1 MIMSK
6 SSKSKLLINW
16 TKPFRDLETLMHIVE
31 ACPERMVRELN
42 NDVYNFEG
50 YYDALPKD
58 LYLMPKSVSRE
69 EVIWNFQMVI
79 LAMWRRIPESCPSN
93 EMRDWKNF
101 VMDLLLKESGR
112 AKLIKNPKE
121 LRNDNFNYK
130 GDEGLGDMDAF
141 EGQYAIKPSDYK
153 EGKAGFIYLLN
164 ETCKK
169 YDSVYN
175 AFADYE
181 DPYMLIKKFMK
192 IHYFDRTWISTHELW
207 FLYSIMDFPIMFL
220 EATNKVGNWVAMNW
234 IDEFPWESETKGVD
248 LKKIFDETK
257 GIDLKKKM
265 EKLEDIKTG
274 KEEYSQMKEWF
285 DDLFG

>member
-1 MIMSK
+1 MSK

-16 TKPFRDLETLMHIVE
+16 TKPFRDLETLMKIVE
-31 ACPERMVRELN
+31 ACPERMVGELKD
-42 NDVYNFEG
+42 DVYNFEG
-50 YYDALPKD
+50 YYNSLVKD
-58 LYLMPKSVSRE
+58 LYFIPKDSIEQFV
-69 EVIWNFQMVI
+69 WNYQMVI
-79 LAMWRRIPESCPSN
+79 LAMWRRIPERCPSS
-93 EMRDWKNF
+93 EMRDWKNY
-101 VMDLLLKESGR
+101 VMDLLLKDSGR
-112 AKLIKNPKE
+112 AKLIKSPTE

-141 EGQYAIKPSDYK
+141 EGPYAIKPSNYK
-153 EGKAGFIYLLN
+153 EGKAGFIYQLN

-181 DPYMLIKKFMK
+181 NPYMFIKPFMK
-192 IHYFDRTWISTHELW
+192 IHNFDRTWVSTHELW
-207 FLYSIMDFPIMFL
+207 FFYSIMDFPIMFL
-220 EATNKVGNWVAMNW
+220 EVTNKVGNWVAMNW

-248 LKKIFDETK
+248 LKKK
-257 GIDLKKKM
+257 L

-274 KEEYSQMKEWF
+274 KEEYSELKEWF

>member
-1 MIMSK
+1 MSK

-31 ACPERMVRELN
+31 ACPERMVRELK

-58 LYLMPKSVSRE
+58 LYSANKNAIE
-69 EVIWNFQMVI
+69 EAVWNYQMVI
-79 LAMWRRIPESCPSN
+79 LAMWRRIPETCPSS
-93 EMRDWKNF
+93 EMRYWKNY
-101 VMDLLLKESGR
+101 VMDLLLEESGR
-112 AKLIKNPKE
+112 AKLIKSYKE
-121 LRNDNFNYK
+121 LRDNFNYK

-141 EGQYAIKPSDYK
+141 EGPYAIKPSDYK

-164 ETCKK
+164 KTCKK

-181 DPYMLIKKFMK
+181 DPYMFIKKFMK
-192 IHYFDRTWISTHELW
+192 IHNFDRTWISTHELW

-220 EATNKVGNWVAMNW
+220 EVTNKVGNWVAMNW

-248 LKKIFDETK
+248 LKKELDETK
-257 GIDLKKKM
+257 GVDLKRKL
-265 EKLEDIKTG
+265 ETLEDIKSE
-274 KEEYSQMKEWF
+274 KLKEWF